1 MINIISNLQD
11 TGTKT
16 LLRLIAVNVELL
28 AYLRTVIVDNMFCSV
43 EGHISIGHQSF
54 FVTIAKNLIERT
66 V

>member
-28 AYLRTVIVDNMFCSV
+28 AYLRTVIVEKMFCSV
-43 EGHISIGHQSF
+43 ESHISVGYQPFLSPLRK
-54 FVTIAKNLIERT
+54 TS
-66 V
+66 

>member
-28 AYLRTVIVDNMFCSV
+28 AYLRTVIVDKMFCSV
-43 EGHISIGHQSF
+43 EGHISVGYQPF
-54 FVTIAKNLIERT
+54 FVTVAKNIIEST